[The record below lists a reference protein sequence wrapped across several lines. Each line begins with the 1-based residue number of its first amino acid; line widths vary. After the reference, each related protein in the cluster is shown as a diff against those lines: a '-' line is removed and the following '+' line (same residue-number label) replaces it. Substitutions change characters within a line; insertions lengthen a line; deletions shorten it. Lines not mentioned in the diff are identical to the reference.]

1 MSVSRRDFLKTSG
14 ALVVSFS
21 ANSLL
26 GSYAMGQGPFDTHR
40 SHIDPAQLDSWIA
53 VSADGTVTAFSGKCD
68 FGQGML
74 TVQTQLVAE
83 ELCVPLRS
91 VKIVQC
97 DTALCPD
104 QGTTSGSQSTPTNFN
119 LRNLAQAAATAREA
133 LIDLA
138 AKQFNESANQLT
150 VAEGIITGKSGHRVM
165 YAALIGSRRFN
176 VPLNAAATRRSPD
189 RWTVLGKPVPSLDR
203 VALMTGQFE
212 FVHNIRVPGMLHG
225 RVVRPPGVGATVS
238 SVDESSVRGIPG
250 FIKVVVRK
258 NFVGV
263 VAEKQW
269 QAIQAARQLK
279 VDWGSGRELSAQG
292 SFYDTMRKQPSE
304 DSLLVDSKDLEQQ
317 LSRASTVMR
326 ATYAYPYQMHGSVG
340 TSCSVADVKGDRA
353 TIWSATQS
361 VYPTRSIV
369 AKILALPLDN
379 VRVIYVR
386 GSGCYGLN
394 GADTVSLDA
403 TLLSHAVGRPVRVQ
417 LSRQD
422 EMAWENFGAACVID
436 QRAGIDQSGA
446 VVAWTCENWQTS
458 RGGRPGYDQP
468 GNVITGTLLGYE
480 PETITPHAASPAKEQ
495 VRNRSNAVPSYF
507 AGCVGDQCAGA
518 GTIRSERVLTHDV
531 DSPFFTGP
539 LRSPLRLQ
547 NTFAHECFM
556 DEIAARIKAD
566 PVSLRL
572 KHLRDERVINVV
584 KAAAKA
590 AEWES
595 RPSPKSSIP
604 RSGVVSGRGIA
615 CVAYEGNNGYAALVA
630 EVGVDLASGQ
640 VHAKRFVVA
649 IDAGPASNPDGLRN
663 QTEGGILQGMSR
675 ALGERV
681 TWDSRRVTSFDWETY
696 NSLYLDLAAPKI
708 EVVLVNRAN
717 VPALGAGETAITLVA
732 AALGN
737 AIFDATGVR
746 LREAPFT
753 ADRVRAELHAP
764 PSQEKAS

>member
-1 MSVSRRDFLKTSG
+1 
-14 ALVVSFS
+14 
-21 ANSLL
+21 
-26 GSYAMGQGPFDTHR
+26 
-40 SHIDPAQLDSWIA
+40 
-53 VSADGTVTAFSGKCD
+53 
-68 FGQGML
+68 
-74 TVQTQLVAE
+74 
-83 ELCVPLRS
+83 
-91 VKIVQC
+91 
-97 DTALCPD
+97 
-104 QGTTSGSQSTPTNFN
+104 
-119 LRNLAQAAATAREA
+119 
-133 LIDLA
+133 
-138 AKQFNESANQLT
+138 
-150 VAEGIITGKSGHRVM
+150 
-165 YAALIGSRRFN
+165 
-176 VPLNAAATRRSPD
+176 
-189 RWTVLGKPVPSLDR
+189 
-203 VALMTGQFE
+203 
-212 FVHNIRVPGMLHG
+212 
-225 RVVRPPGVGATVS
+225 
-238 SVDESSVRGIPG
+238 
-250 FIKVVVRK
+250 
-258 NFVGV
+258 
-263 VAEKQW
+263 
-269 QAIQAARQLK
+269 
-279 VDWGSGRELSAQG
+279 
-292 SFYDTMRKQPSE
+292 
-304 DSLLVDSKDLEQQ
+304 
-317 LSRASTVMR
+317 
-326 ATYAYPYQMHGSVG
+326 
-340 TSCSVADVKGDRA
+340 
-353 TIWSATQS
+353 
-361 VYPTRSIV
+361 
-369 AKILALPLDN
+369 
-379 VRVIYVR
+379 
-386 GSGCYGLN
+386 
-394 GADTVSLDA
+394 
-403 TLLSHAVGRPVRVQ
+403 LLSHAVGRPVRVQ

-480 PETITPHAASPAKEQ
+480 PETITPHAASPPKEQ

-590 AEWES
+590 AEWQS

-708 EVVLVNRAN
+708 EVVIVNRAN